1 MADVLTHIDTL
12 DVEIAAQEELDISA
26 DGDVSVAVWGGI
38 LGDVEKQTDLTSYI
52 KEQVENSRQEDMPT
66 IPIEYIE
73 ALQ

>member
-1 MADVLTHIDTL
+1 MADVLTHIDTI
-12 DVEIAAQEELDISA
+12 DVEIVAQEELDISA

-38 LGDVEKQTDLTSYI
+38 LGDIKQQTDLADYI
-52 KEQVENSRQEDMPT
+52 KQQVAEGKQEDMPT